1 MKTMHGGAK
10 SYGFIIYNNGI
21 IEEYNKFDNEKELKK
36 NKLTKNELERLKELA
51 NKVQDEYKVDNKN
64 QMSDAG
70 TTTNKIYNN
79 KLNEWIIL
87 YKGGDD
93 NGSNDS
99 ETSKEIKELVDNLY
113 EKYIK

>member
-1 MKTMHGGAK
+1 MKK
-10 SYGFIIYNNGI
+10 NW
-21 IEEYNKFDNEKELKK
+21 KK

-113 EKYIK
+113 EKYIKWGACIVKKFAK